1 MLYILLIVA
10 IITWF
15 NLMNSIRRMHYTNS
29 FIFYAVFTLIFGVLI
44 IGLISEM

>member
-15 NLMNSIRRMHYTNS
+15 NLMNSIWRMHYTNS
-29 FIFYAVFTLIFGVLI
+29 FIFYSVFTLIFGVLI